1 MMLRGGRLLPLVL
14 LLGCAL
20 GATARAEESEER
32 EALEI
37 EVPVETIEVRGDIDE
52 IPTLD
57 PTVFATVIGSDEF
70 DGRVTSIPDLLRET
84 VGVQIQ
90 NLGGEFATVSIR
102 GSTAEQVVVYL
113 DGVPLNQA
121 LGGGV
126 NLADLPLAQV
136 ESIEIYR
143 GSTPASLPA
152 ASIGGAIVI
161 HSRRPTSGPTGS
173 VSASFGSYDSGEV
186 IASFTGSRE
195 RFHYSFGID
204 GAASDGD
211 FTFLDDNG
219 TPQEG
224 SDDSMTLRSNNDF
237 KRLHLSG
244 QGAFSLGRRSR
255 LSLTT
260 DLFRR
265 EQGVPGLSANQSETA
280 RLDTSRMLARAEVE
294 TPGLYGGH
302 LLLRGALDFT
312 RFDEEFDDSAG
323 DLGFA
328 IPRKTE
334 NRIDSFGQEF
344 GAVIVASRH
353 QAISFNA
360 SRRDET
366 ADLKNQLLAQP
377 DLGEANRIT
386 SSFTLEDQISL
397 AGDRVILTPSLR
409 HERWDNRFRPGDST
423 ATVPPSLEESDGETL
438 GRIGL
443 RLMLRDGLTLKANYA
458 RFLRLPAFTELFG
471 NRGSVLGNPALLP
484 ERGRIADIGIEVVRV
499 RPERFVR
506 RTRGGLTLFETLA
519 DDLILFVPNSQS
531 TVVALNIG
539 RARIRGAE
547 LSLAFLLGD
556 RFSAGLNATHQRA
569 VDDSGGVFDG
579 NQLPGRPRD
588 ELSADAGLDLWR
600 GRLFY
605 RFTYVGENFVDKSNT
620 ESAALPSRYLHDVGY
635 RIDMPHGLRAIIEVK
650 NVADDQ
656 NVDVARFPLP
666 GRSLRVRLTWQF

>member
-1 MMLRGGRLLPLVL
+1 MMERRRLLPLAL
-14 LLGCAL
+14 LLGWAL
-20 GATARAEESEER
+20 PSATPAEESDER
-32 EALEI
+32 EIPEI
-37 EVPVETIEVRGDIDE
+37 QAPVETIEVRGDIDE
-52 IPTLD
+52 ISTLD
-57 PTVFATVIGSDEF
+57 PTVFATVIRAADFS
-70 DGRVTSIPDLLRET
+70 GRVTSVPDLLRET

-90 NLGGEFATVSIR
+90 SLGGEFATVSIR

-113 DGVPLNQA
+113 DGVPLNRA

-126 NLADLPLAQV
+126 NLADLPLAQI

-161 HSRRPTSGPTGS
+161 HSRRPTSGPAGS
-173 VSASFGSYDSGEV
+173 LSGSFGSFGGSEAIV
-186 IASFTGSRE
+186 AFSGSRE
-195 RFHYSFGID
+195 RSHYSFGLD
-204 GAASDGD
+204 RATSNGD

-224 SDDSMTLRSNNDF
+224 SDDSRTRRSNNDF
-237 KRLHLSG
+237 TRLHLSG
-244 QGAFSLGRRSR
+244 RGSFTLGRRSK
-255 LSLTT
+255 LSVTT
-260 DLFRR
+260 DLLRR

-294 TPGLYGGH
+294 TPGLFGGR
-302 LLLRGALDFT
+302 LLVRGALDYT

-328 IPRKTE
+328 VPRKTD

-344 GAVIVASRH
+344 GVVIVASRH
-353 QAISFNA
+353 QAVSFNA

-366 ADLKNQLLAQP
+366 ADLENRLLTQP

-386 SSFTLEDQISL
+386 STFTLEDQIAL
-397 AGDRVILTPSLR
+397 AGDRLILTPSLR
-409 HERWDNRFRPGDST
+409 HERWDNRFRPGAST
-423 ATVPPSLEESDGETL
+423 ASVPPSLEESDTETM
-438 GRIGL
+438 GRIGM
-443 RLMLRDGLTLKANYA
+443 RLALHEGLALKANFA
-458 RFLRLPAFTELFG
+458 RFLRLPDFTELFG
-471 NRGSVLGNPALLP
+471 NRGSILGNPALLP
-484 ERGRIADIGIEVVRV
+484 ERGRIADIGIEAQRDRPGHLVRHA
-499 RPERFVR
+499 
-506 RTRGGLTLFETLA
+506 RGSLTLFETLA

-531 TVVALNIG
+531 TVVAVNIG
-539 RARIRGAE
+539 SARVRGAE
-547 LSLAFLLGD
+547 FSLALAFGD

-588 ELSADAGLDLWR
+588 ELSADAGLDLWH
-600 GRLFY
+600 GHLYY

-620 ESAALPSRYLHDVGY
+620 ESAALPSRYLHDIGY
-635 RIDMPHGLRAIIEVK
+635 RIDLPHGLRAVVEVK
-650 NVADDQ
+650 NLTDDQ

-666 GRSLRVRLTWQF
+666 GRSLRGRLTWQF